1 MLDESYE
8 KVVDRIQSS
17 GNNVTLLVC
26 GKEAYDYFQTKKIP
40 ITSSMADPLDAC
52 PDSKEETLA
61 EHDLHM
67 TKERVSGN
75 PSFL

>member
-1 MLDESYE
+1 
-8 KVVDRIQSS
+8 
-17 GNNVTLLVC
+17 
-26 GKEAYDYFQTKKIP
+26 
-40 ITSSMADPLDAC
+40 MADPLDAC